1 MGQIQP
7 PHVIA
12 TSPLAPCGRTQK
24 VTRPGQPIL
33 RQVVARP
40 HRTKPG
46 PRSRAMRFR
55 SARPRLREGDEAQLA
70 QVALGIDQQA
80 VGQDGA
86 DRGARLFPVGR
97 RVAVV
102 ITAAHG
108 W

>member
-1 MGQIQP
+1 M
-7 PHVIA
+7 
-12 TSPLAPCGRTQK
+12 
-24 VTRPGQPIL
+24 TRPGQPIR

-55 SARPRLREGDEAQLA
+55 SARPRLREDDEAQFA
-70 QVALGIDQQA
+70 QVALGIDQPA

-86 DRGARLFPVGR
+86 DRAARLLPVVG

-102 ITAAHG
+102 IAAAHV
-108 W
+108 